1 MTSLFTS
8 PARRSS
14 DAAPH
19 RLPALDGVR
28 AIAVLAVVALH
39 AGVLSWGWLGV
50 DLFFTLSGFLIT
62 GILLDA
68 RDAGCSGW
76 ATYAKPFYMRRL
88 LRIVPLAWVFLAIL
102 FLVAPALRI
111 VRPVPFAEQIWY
123 WAFLSN
129 AWLGFRSATAWMAA
143 HFWSLAVEEQF
154 YLVWPWLVLALPRPW
169 LVRTLKT
176 LLVLAI
182 VARIV
187 IVFMHLP
194 PQIGHT
200 YENFTVTRMDGLVAG
215 SLVALCAR
223 AEGGLARY
231 RRRATGWLIAC
242 GTLFLLLQI
251 YAPTKQVGYI
261 FRYAALAG
269 CTASALLLI
278 LSSPTGLVSRLLG
291 ARWLGWIGA
300 RSYGVYVI
308 HLPIVIWLTAR
319 ALPAVAVLA
328 GALGITLALAA
339 LSWTVLESRM
349 LALKSRW
356 PMMGSE
362 GRTSLPGFAATVDAP
377 YRSLGAA

>member
-1 MTSLFTS
+1 MT
-8 PARRSS
+8 
-14 DAAPH
+14 DAGTPRALSH
-19 RLPALDGVR
+19 RPEIDGIR

-39 AGVLSWGWLGV
+39 ARVLPWGWVGV

-68 RDAGCSGW
+68 REAGGSGW
-76 ATYAKPFYMRRL
+76 TTYAKPFYMRRL
-88 LRIVPLAWVFLAIL
+88 LRIVPLAWAFLAIL
-102 FLVAPALRI
+102 FLLAPALGI
-111 VRPVPFAEQIWY
+111 VRPVPFAEQVWY
-123 WAFLSN
+123 WGFLSN

-154 YLVWPWLVLALPRPW
+154 YLVWPWLALALPRPW
-169 LVRTLKT
+169 LVRVLKT

-187 IVFMHLP
+187 VVLMHLP

-200 YENFTVTRMDGLVAG
+200 YENFTITRMDGLVAG

-231 RRRATGWLIAC
+231 VRRATGWLIAC
-242 GTLFLLLQI
+242 GALFLVLQI
-251 YAPTKQVGYI
+251 YAPTKQVGYV

-278 LSSPTGLVSRLLG
+278 LSSPAGLASRLLG
-291 ARWLGWIGA
+291 ARWLTWIGA

-308 HLPIVIWLTAR
+308 HLPVVLWLAAR
-319 ALPAVAVLA
+319 ALPPVAVLA
-328 GALGITLALAA
+328 GALGITLVLAA
-339 LSWTVLESRM
+339 LSWMVLESPI
-349 LALKSRW
+349 LAMKSRW
-356 PMMGSE
+356 PMLGSE
-362 GRTSLPGFAATVDAP
+362 SRTPVPAFGAGVDVP
-377 YRSLGAA
+377 YESLGAA